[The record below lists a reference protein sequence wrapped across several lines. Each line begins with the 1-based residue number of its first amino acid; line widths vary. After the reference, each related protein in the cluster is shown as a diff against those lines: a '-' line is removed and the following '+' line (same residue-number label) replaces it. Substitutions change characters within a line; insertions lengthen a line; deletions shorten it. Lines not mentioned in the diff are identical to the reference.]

1 MGVWDFLKKTIGAK
15 SAASCEQNLAMVQRI
30 IGYTFS
36 DETLLKLALTH
47 RSYHRQEGDE
57 RPSNE
62 RLEYLG
68 DSVLGLVIADQ
79 LYHDHADMREGQLT
93 KMKAMLVNET
103 TLASIGRD
111 IGLNEH
117 MLLSPEEDRLGGRER
132 PSIISDTVES
142 VIGAVYLDG
151 GLEAARDIVL
161 RLIYRKKSRIMSDDS
176 QRNYKGELL
185 ELIQARGNGMPRY
198 DVAWEKGPDHE
209 KEFKVKVY
217 VGDRSIGNGIGF
229 SKKEAEQKA
238 AAEALDY
245 FRNNPDQLPS

>member
-1 MGVWDFLKKTIGAK
+1 MGVWDFLKNTFGAK
-15 SAASCEQNLAMVQRI
+15 SAEPSEQDLGAVQRI
-30 IGYTFS
+30 VGYTFR

-47 RSYHRQEGDE
+47 RSFHRQNEED

-68 DSVLGLVIADQ
+68 DSVLGLIIADK
-79 LYHDHADMREGQLT
+79 LFHDHGDLREGQLT
-93 KMKAMLVNET
+93 KIKAMLVNET
-103 TLASIGRD
+103 TLATIGRD

-117 MLLSPEEDRLGGRER
+117 VLLSPEEDRLGGRER
-132 PSIISDTVES
+132 ASIISDAFES
-142 VIGAVYLDG
+142 IIGAVYLDG
-151 GLEAARDIVL
+151 GLEAARDVVL
-161 RLIYRKKSRIMSDDS
+161 RLIYRKKNSIMSDAS

-209 KEFKVKVY
+209 KEFKVMVF
-217 VGDRSIGNGIGF
+217 VGDRSVGTGIGF

-245 FRNNPDQLPS
+245 FHDNPDKLPS

>member
-1 MGVWDFLKKTIGAK
+1 MGVWDFLKKSIRAI
-15 SAASCEQNLAMVQRI
+15 SAASDEQHIKTVQRI
-30 IGYTFS
+30 IGYTFRN
-36 DETLLKLALTH
+36 ETLLELALTH
-47 RSYHRQEGDE
+47 RSYHRQNEED

-68 DSVLGLVIADQ
+68 DSVLGLIIADQ
-79 LYHDHADMREGQLT
+79 LFHDHSDMREGQLT
-93 KMKAMLVNET
+93 KIKAMLVNET
-103 TLASIGRD
+103 TLAAIGRE

-117 MLLSPEEDRLGGRER
+117 MFLSPEEDRLGGRDR
-132 PSIISDTVES
+132 SSIISDAFES

-151 GLEAARDIVL
+151 GLEAARKLVL
-161 RLIYRKKSRIMSDDS
+161 KLIYRKKGSILADES

-185 ELIQARGNGMPRY
+185 ELVQARGNGMPRY

-217 VGDRSIGNGIGF
+217 VGDRSVGTGIGF

-245 FRNNPDQLPS
+245 YRNHSQELPS